1 MAEYQPGVCN
11 INQAGVDYRR
21 KVGIG
26 GVLFAG
32 LGYAILFPLVDGG
45 VGIIVTSLVLG
56 VGLFIGV
63 LNLLQAK
70 SSFCASHGMS
80 GTQLTKD
87 DSNQAEKVT
96 DDSAIT
102 KDKQR
107 SKLMIMQAVAI
118 SLVATLAVVALKV
131 AL

>member
-11 INQAGVDYRR
+11 INPQGVAYRR

-26 GVLFAG
+26 GVLFAA
-32 LGYAILFPLVDGG
+32 LGYVILFPLVDSL
-45 VGIIVTSLVLG
+45 VAFTVTSLLLG
-56 VGLFIGV
+56 VALFIGV
-63 LNLLQAK
+63 LNWLQAK
-70 SSFCASHGMS
+70 NSFCVSHGTS

-87 DSNQAEKVT
+87 GSTTAEKVT
-96 DDSAIT
+96 DKTALT

-107 SKLMIMQAVAI
+107 SKSILIQAGLI
-118 SLVATLAVVALKV
+118 TSLVTAVIIALRA